1 MRPSRKTWIFPMQT
15 WNGLF
20 DNGGSTMIPPFHN
33 GKIRI
38 KHWNIGP
45 MISVDSFPYVLLI
58 QL

>member
-1 MRPSRKTWIFPMQT
+1 MQT